1 MRGCKKYG
9 IIRKKGFLYLDN
21 SRDIQF
27 RVPGDITRPIEHIS
41 PEELAAG
48 MVEIL
53 KCNGLMEKKDM
64 YRALVGQREQVKK
77 PTSDLGDLLTR
88 AQDKILH
95 FLLQSFG
102 IYAIVKML
110 SV

>member
-1 MRGCKKYG
+1 MEF
-9 IIRKKGFLYLDN
+9 RKGRPVRRPFLGVL
-21 SRDIQF
+21 
-27 RVPGDITRPIEHIS
+27 G
-41 PEELAAG
+41 
-48 MVEIL
+48 
-53 KCNGLMEKKDM
+53 
-64 YRALVGQREQVKK
+64 VGQREQVKK